1 MKKLATISLFI
12 FGVVLTSILTAG
24 LVFYQNNKSN
34 LNQIEGSKVDALM
47 QNKINN
53 LSSSGK
59 SLILNMPEI
68 KKHNKSSD
76 CWMLINGNV
85 YDITSFFG
93 SHPGGNSVMAS
104 TCGTDATDAYMTKDP
119 NAKSTSGGSDHSS
132 NARNML
138 KDYYLG
144 KLNAVIGGNINTSN
158 TSGVSTTSQ
167 PETTSTGFVPVTVK
181 PVVTPVGNITLT
193 LSEIAKHNKS
203 TDCFMLISGKVYNIT
218 SFFGS
223 HPGGNSV
230 MAATCGTDAT
240 DAYMTKDPNATKTTG
255 GRNHSS
261 NALSMLTSYY
271 IGNLNQTIGTA
282 AVTQTN
288 SVVAPRT
295 RGGDNEW
302 DD

>member
-1 MKKLATISLFI
+1 MKKLVTVSLFI

-59 SLILNMPEI
+59 SLILNMSEI
-68 KKHNKSSD
+68 KKHSKSSD

-85 YDITSFFG
+85 YD
-93 SHPGGNSVMAS
+93 
-104 TCGTDATDAYMTKDP
+104 
-119 NAKSTSGGSDHSS
+119 
-132 NARNML
+132 
-138 KDYYLG
+138 
-144 KLNAVIGGNINTSN
+144 
-158 TSGVSTTSQ
+158 
-167 PETTSTGFVPVTVK
+167 
-181 PVVTPVGNITLT
+181 
-193 LSEIAKHNKS
+193 
-203 TDCFMLISGKVYNIT
+203 IT

-271 IGNLNQTIGTA
+271 IGNLNQSIGTA